1 MIKFISLGTL
11 TRNKSEYRTPPVV
24 APPQVPSNYAPNY
37 PKTSRGGQQYGTL
50 PHQHPQVGMVYPQP
64 QEGGA
69 TMPRLSSHSMRSTHS
84 ANSGTPT
91 PPPHEGTYGVTRKV
105 IKSFTLVTL
114 GGIMFLDFFLILK
127 GLKAYF

>member
-1 MIKFISLGTL
+1 MFMIWIHFFPGRICITRNWNPSLIDEVCILGTL

-37 PKTSRGGQQYGTL
+37 PKTSRSGQQYGTL

-69 TMPRLSSHSMRSTHS
+69 TMPRLSSHSIRSTHS

-105 IKSFTLVTL
+105 IKTS
-114 GGIMFLDFFLILK
+114 
-127 GLKAYF
+127 